1 MKQVLLYF
9 FKVTFF
15 IRWASRQPPAALRRI
30 HVKSV
35 IFLFRHHF
43 RLLFGGKNASK
54 LNESRW
60 AKGSLLMALS
70 GSGGKNHMYFDT
82 LSLSLITYAR
92 LCSTYKPRKHER
104 SFSVDWIIVYLMS
117 VWLEWIAAYVEKA
130 TTRFFP
136 LSSIYLSIY
145 CSLPSADK
153 TTRRK
158 IENKHETHT
167 HTREHKNFKTNETII
182 KNLHLDTFVPPSL
195 HEHSITLPCSILLYC
210 EEKKEEILS
219 VFREEKATPRWMD
232 ASKRLRTC
240 FC

>member
-1 MKQVLLYF
+1 MNPAEQKGLFWWL
-9 FKVTFF
+9 
-15 IRWASRQPPAALRRI
+15 WAAQAERI
-30 HVKSV
+30 TCTL
-35 IFLFRHHF
+35 I
-43 RLLFGGKNASK
+43 
-54 LNESRW
+54 
-60 AKGSLLMALS
+60 
-70 GSGGKNHMYFDT
+70 

-182 KNLHLDTFVPPSL
+182 KNLHLDTFVPPFVARAFNYSSMFDPFVL
-195 HEHSITLPCSILLYC
+195 WR
-210 EEKKEEILS
+210 KKRGDS
-219 VFREEKATPRWMD
+219 FSFSGRKGDAAMD
-232 ASKRLRTC
+232 GCK
-240 FC
+240 